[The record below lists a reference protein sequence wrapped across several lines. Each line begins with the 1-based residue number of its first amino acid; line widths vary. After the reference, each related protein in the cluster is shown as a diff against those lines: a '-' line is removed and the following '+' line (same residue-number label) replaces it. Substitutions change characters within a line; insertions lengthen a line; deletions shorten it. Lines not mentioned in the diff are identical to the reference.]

1 MAQFSAHHPPV
12 QDQRAA
18 AARFIVCLP
27 PREGHSMTSQSGC
40 SLSQGGKAL
49 ITAYVQRNG
58 TMMPMAIQRGQPIPA
73 EATWIDLF
81 APTKEEEALAEEAL
95 AIELPTKEEMSEIEI
110 SSRLYQENGALFMTA
125 TVMTQVDAGDPATE
139 PFTFVLI
146 GRRLVTIRYA
156 NPMPFRAFITQVQR
170 QTELS
175 GTGDV
180 ILVGLFDAI
189 IDRIADVL
197 EKVQR
202 DMITVSH
209 TIFSRDKTDYE
220 EVLRKIGFAEGLNS
234 RARESLVSIGRALSY
249 LSRPNEVKPHKV
261 LARSLKTLSRD
272 VLSLSDHSSFLANN
286 ITFQLDAT
294 LGMSNIEQT
303 GVIKIFSVMSVL
315 FLPPTLIASIY
326 GMNFQFMPELGLSY
340 GYPISLVLMLIAGI
354 LPYWYFKHRGW
365 L

>member
-1 MAQFSAHHPPV
+1 
-12 QDQRAA
+12 
-18 AARFIVCLP
+18 
-27 PREGHSMTSQSGC
+27 MT
-40 SLSQGGKAL
+40 
-49 ITAYVQRNG
+49 
-58 TMMPMAIQRGQPIPA
+58 PMAIQHGQPIPP

-81 APTKEEEALAEEAL
+81 SPTKEEETLAEEAL
-95 AIELPTKEEMSEIEI
+95 AIELPTREEMSEIEI

-125 TVMTQVDAGDPATE
+125 TVMTHVEAGDPATE

-156 NPMPFRAFITQVQR
+156 NPMPFRAFITHVQR
-170 QTELS
+170 QPDLS

-180 ILVGLFDAI
+180 ILVGLLDAI

-202 DMITVSH
+202 DMIAVSR

-220 EVLRKIGFAEGLNS
+220 EVLRKIGYAEGLNS

-249 LSRPNEVKPHKV
+249 LSRPNEVKPHKA

-272 VLSLSDHSSFLANN
+272 VISLSDHSSFLANN
-286 ITFQLDAT
+286 ITFLLDAT
-294 LGMSNIEQT
+294 LGMSGIEQT
-303 GVIKIFSVMSVL
+303 GVIKIFSVMAVI

-326 GMNFQFMPELGLSY
+326 GMNFQYMPELASTY
-340 GYPISLVLMLIAGI
+340 GYPLSLLLMIIAGI